1 MMILRLMMNQK
12 IISSPK
18 PPPIS
23 NTDSGLTLALIM
35 SGEAYRDA
43 STSST
48 NDEGSINS
56 LNSDVFSVNY
66 HIPDHVLL

>member
-1 MMILRLMMNQK
+1 MMILMMMNQK
-12 IISSPK
+12 IISPPK
-18 PPPIS
+18 PHPIS

>member
-1 MMILRLMMNQK
+1 MMILMMMNQK
-12 IISSPK
+12 IISPPK

-23 NTDSGLTLALIM
+23 NTDSCLMLALTM

-43 STSST
+43 STSSM

-66 HIPDHVLL
+66 LNSDHVSL

>member
-1 MMILRLMMNQK
+1 MMILMMMNQK
-12 IISSPK
+12 IISPPK

-23 NTDSGLTLALIM
+23 NTDSGLTLALTM
-35 SGEAYRDA
+35 SGEVYRGT

-66 HIPDHVLL
+66 HILDHVLL